1 MLLSFSVLAVQH
13 FTEEPQNQ
21 QKVQGSSVTFI
32 CKVAERVG
40 RIQWVKNGD
49 PLGNILEYNQTLMHP
64 YTHTFLTWYRWQKVA
79 GLNQFYL
86 PKHTIIL
93 A

>member
-1 MLLSFSVLAVQH
+1 LVHVLTLLLSFSVLALQH
-13 FTEEPQNQ
+13 FTEKPQDQ

-49 PLGNILEYNQTLMHP
+49 PLGN
-64 YTHTFLTWYRWQKVA
+64 
-79 GLNQFYL
+79 
-86 PKHTIIL
+86 
-93 A
+93 